1 MGYNLKPSYSSVDE
15 LQTRDRAI
23 TVLYGRQPD
32 ELGGNIIPVK
42 VDASGNLSV
51 GTGLTLTAS
60 DIDLGDFVMKG
71 VTDPL
76 LVGDA
81 HTPGE
86 ERIGLIRVGDV
97 AAPNANLY
105 EVLTRDPRFNFIGTA
120 LEVSAG
126 GTGLVFAAQNISVV
140 SPTYDTFASTG
151 ITAANVRGYL
161 NKSFVAKNTGAN
173 TCQVRAFV
181 SMDNGVTYDVP
192 ILPASSLVAGAS
204 VWVDDGRAFT
214 HIRFE
219 IQRGA
224 GDTTVQIKGFAQ

>member
-32 ELGGNIIPVK
+32 ELGGNIVPIK
-42 VDASGNLSV
+42 VDAAGNLTV
-51 GTGLTLTAS
+51 GTGLSLSAS
-60 DIDLGDFVMKG
+60 DIDFGDVVIKG
-71 VTDPL
+71 VTDPSL
-76 LVGDA
+76 QGDVYTA
-81 HTPGE
+81 GE
-86 ERIGLIRVGDV
+86 ERVGLIRVGD
-97 AAPNANLY
+97 AGAPNANLY

-126 GTGLVFAAQNISVV
+126 GTGNLYAVQTISVV
-140 SPTYDTFASTG
+140 APTYTTFASTG
-151 ITAANVRGYL
+151 ITAGNVRGYL

-173 TCQVRAFV
+173 PVDVRAFV

-192 ILPASSLVAGAS
+192 ILAAATLAAGAS
-204 VWVDDGRAFT
+204 VWVDDSRAFT

-219 IQRGA
+219 LQRNT
-224 GDTTVQIKGFAQ
+224 GDTTVTIKGFAQ